1 MSELLKAFEDE
12 LQSKNF
18 KGYWQ
23 NVQGDVF
30 REPVPSYEPCH
41 WKGKDLFAAIEK
53 AGEIVGLDLEAVSI
67 ITAENAVRLFGAR
80 LGTP

>member
-23 NVQGDVF
+23 NVQGDVY

-41 WKGKDLFAAIEK
+41 WKGKELFAAMEK
-53 AGEIVGLDLEAVSI
+53 G
-67 ITAENAVRLFGAR
+67 
-80 LGTP
+80 